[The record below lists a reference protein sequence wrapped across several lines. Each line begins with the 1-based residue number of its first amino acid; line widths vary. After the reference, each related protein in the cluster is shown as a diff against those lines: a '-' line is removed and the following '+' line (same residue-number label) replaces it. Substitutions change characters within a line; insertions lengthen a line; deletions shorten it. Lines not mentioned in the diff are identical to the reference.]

1 MAETIGGQRQQPDW
15 RQQAILA
22 HATSWWYERQEAY
35 QWSHSVVH
43 GCLAGLSPRIVL
55 LVIFVLTS
63 SALDALFTL
72 LHIQQGGSEANP
84 IMALLIERG
93 SATFVGLKM
102 SLTSFGA
109 LILAGYQHVWL
120 GLQGLYLLS
129 LVYSGLLIYHGII
142 FFSGI

>member
-1 MAETIGGQRQQPDW
+1 
-15 RQQAILA
+15 
-22 HATSWWYERQEAY
+22 
-35 QWSHSVVH
+35 
-43 GCLAGLSPRIVL
+43 VL
-55 LVIFVLTS
+55 LVIFVLTC

-84 IMALLIERG
+84 IMALLLQQG

-109 LILAGYQHVWL
+109 LVLAGYQHVWL
-120 GLQGLYLLS
+120 GLQGLHLLS

-142 FFSGI
+142 FFSGL